1 MKSLDQ
7 ILAKLP
13 PARRAKIEGRARGI
27 SAAYTARRPSRRAA
41 KCKRRR

>member
-1 MKSLDQ
+1 MKNLDQ

-13 PARRAKIEGRARGI
+13 PARRVKIEERARSI
-27 SAAYTARRPSRRAA
+27 SVAYTARRPSRRAA